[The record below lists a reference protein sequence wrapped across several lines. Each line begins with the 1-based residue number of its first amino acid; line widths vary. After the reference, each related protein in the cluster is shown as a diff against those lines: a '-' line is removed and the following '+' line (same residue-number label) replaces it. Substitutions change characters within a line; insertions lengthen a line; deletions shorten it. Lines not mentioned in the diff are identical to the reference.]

1 LKERFITELV
11 LVISN
16 LDREM
21 RVEIDILD
29 FAIERTLLMT
39 CEDEKKR
46 PVIYILKL
54 LNEAERNYEIHDKEM
69 LAIIQY
75 LEV

>member
-1 LKERFITELV
+1 
-11 LVISN
+11 
-16 LDREM
+16 M

-39 CEDEKKR
+39 CEDEKER

-54 LNEAERNYEIHDKEM
+54 LNEAERNYEIHNKEM